1 MDGTS
6 TNPSI
11 TWFRAGFMQIG
22 TQRAW
27 QLRPLV
33 VLVRGFK
40 RCKAE
45 LNINHEWRRTLHWGM
60 VFWSKE
66 GWRVADIAL
75 FVNVREIFVRNS
87 RIMIETSNQT
97 VDWATRVSPEAWEK
111 LKSQRCQWVKM
122 QCFIFSFDLLPQLK
136 THDSQRRFLLRRHP
150 SRLTSLSLSVFSKIQ
165 LVVYY

>member
-11 TWFRAGFMQIG
+11 IWFRARFMQIG

-45 LNINHEWRRTLHWGM
+45 LNITHEWRRTLHWGM

-87 RIMIETSNQT
+87 RIMIETSKQNSWLSNQS
-97 VDWATRVSPEAWEK
+97 VPRGMREK
-111 LKSQRCQWVKM
+111 LKSQRCQWIKM

-150 SRLTSLSLSVFSKIQ
+150 SRLTSLSLYLF
-165 LVVYY
+165 LVKSS